1 MENKPYEPTHAMTQ
15 EREAAILEAAIAKH
29 GTVPQVIVAIEE
41 QAELIKA
48 ICKFLRHTL
57 CGQYDKTSVL
67 AAMSEERADVSIML
81 NQLDLIFGD
90 NVEKEIEKLERL
102 EKRVMA
108 DVVSL

>member
-1 MENKPYEPTHAMTQ
+1 MENQTNAITNEMTQ
-15 EREAAILEAAIAKH
+15 EREAAILEAAITKH

-41 QAELIKA
+41 QAELIVA

-57 CGQYDKTSVL
+57 CGQYEKTAVL

-102 EKRVMA
+102 ETRVMG

>member
-1 MENKPYEPTHAMTQ
+1 
-15 EREAAILEAAIAKH
+15 
-29 GTVPQVIVAIEE
+29 
-41 QAELIKA
+41 
-48 ICKFLRHTL
+48 
-57 CGQYDKTSVL
+57 
-67 AAMSEERADVSIML
+67 MSEERADVSIML